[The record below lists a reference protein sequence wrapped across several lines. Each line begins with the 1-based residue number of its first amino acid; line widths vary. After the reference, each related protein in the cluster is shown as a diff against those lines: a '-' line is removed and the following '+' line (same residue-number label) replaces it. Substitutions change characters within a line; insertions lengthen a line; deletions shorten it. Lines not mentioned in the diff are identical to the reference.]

1 MYESL
6 TSPLIFGTC
15 FYESSLFAG
24 VLGLTL
30 GFHLARF
37 DRILSIESK
46 PVRIRGAHRSQS
58 EHFLAVLEHM
68 KNYRRLFSKINSWLK
83 PNELASGTEGSLFFA
98 HIFCHR
104 DTPYH
109 FEEGDGWMSQ
119 TFFSGVFGRVNLMDV
134 CPFLNS
140 RSSHFIGGTMPSFDL
155 FTYFQQDMVL
165 QRNWWINGRHY
176 SRTLEDW
183 LKLQDKNN
191 RSGSSIKALEKDAL
205 ATGMTAEE
213 GRASFYRFRVF
224 FLTCAEF
231 FGLDGGE
238 TWGVGHYLFRKR
250 D

>member
-1 MYESL
+1 
-6 TSPLIFGTC
+6 
-15 FYESSLFAG
+15 
-24 VLGLTL
+24 
-30 GFHLARF
+30 
-37 DRILSIESK
+37 
-46 PVRIRGAHRSQS
+46 
-58 EHFLAVLEHM
+58 
-68 KNYRRLFSKINSWLK
+68 
-83 PNELASGTEGSLFFA
+83 
-98 HIFCHR
+98 
-104 DTPYH
+104 
-109 FEEGDGWMSQ
+109 
-119 TFFSGVFGRVNLMDV
+119 
-134 CPFLNS
+134 
-140 RSSHFIGGTMPSFDL
+140 MPSFDL
-155 FTYFQQDMVL
+155 FTYFQEDMVL

-191 RSGSSIKALEKDAL
+191 QSGSSVKALEKDAL